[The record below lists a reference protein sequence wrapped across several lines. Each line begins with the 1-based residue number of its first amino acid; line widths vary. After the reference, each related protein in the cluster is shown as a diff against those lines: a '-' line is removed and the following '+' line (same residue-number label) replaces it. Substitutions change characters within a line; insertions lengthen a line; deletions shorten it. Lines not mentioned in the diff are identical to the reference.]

1 MTSCQ
6 TFYCTNEKGKC
17 EKNCFF
23 FILQL
28 PIRTTLFNTS
38 TSDHE
43 KHGKV
48 RQHWRQKKK
57 KKTCVRIK
65 RVKSDSYLTY
75 GQSSKTYIELYVDTP
90 PPPPPKKIPIN
101 SFVL

>member
-17 EKNCFF
+17 EKNFF
-23 FILQL
+23 VVVITDQDYLVN
-28 PIRTTLFNTS
+28 TL

-48 RQHWRQKKK
+48 R
-57 KKTCVRIK
+57 
-65 RVKSDSYLTY
+65 
-75 GQSSKTYIELYVDTP
+75 
-90 PPPPPKKIPIN
+90 
-101 SFVL
+101 